1 MSYFINDEVII
12 DFQVSKTMQEMF
24 DLAEKYDRERNH
36 AYYQVAD
43 MIDVMAKN
51 AYANSSITREQW
63 DIIVSRYEI

>member
-1 MSYFINDEVII
+1 MSYFINDEVMI

-24 DLAEKYDRERNH
+24 DLAEKYDREKNH

-63 DIIVSRYEI
+63 DIIVNRYEI